1 MKIGISILCI
11 AVLATSSAGFVNIQT
26 FDSGARSL
34 GLGNSFVAVADNT
47 DAVFANP
54 AGLGQ
59 LRRRQ
64 ATYTDGGGIDKKYDN
79 LALGLGRYMASFGMP
94 LNAKLGL
101 GLGYERLSTS
111 QISENGAFV
120 SLSYQAVKRLYVGV
134 SAKYL
139 FWTVSSRS
147 AAELELEDLPTAS
160 WVDVGLLWQ
169 SPFPGAQMGLFLKN
183 AYQTSG
189 IKDDLLVLVEREVHV
204 GAGYRVGTQALLS
217 VQYVRYRGTER
228 YRGRRGWMIG
238 GEYHVLKELVL
249 RAGREH
255 QFDGEF
261 GLDGRKDRAWL
272 SMGLGLRLE
281 YRAVGLLLDYVHSS
295 NRGVLSPHRFS
306 LACEF

>member
-1 MKIGISILCI
+1 MKTGISILCI

-26 FDSGARSL
+26 FDSGVRSL

-47 DAVFANP
+47 EAVFANP

-64 ATYTDGGGIDKKYDN
+64 ATYTYGGGIDKKYDN
-79 LALGLGRYMASFGMP
+79 LGLGLGRYMASFGMP

-101 GLGYERLSTS
+101 GLGYERLSSS

-169 SPFPGAQMGLFLKN
+169 SPFPGAQVGLLLKN
-183 AYQTSG
+183 VYQPSE
-189 IKDDLLVLVEREVHV
+189 IKDDLLVLEREVHV
-204 GAGYRVGTQALLS
+204 GAGYRVGTQGLLS
-217 VQYVRYRGTER
+217 VQYVQHRGTER
-228 YRGRRGWMIG
+228 YRGRRRWMIG

-261 GLDGRKDRAWL
+261 GLDGRKERVWL

-295 NRGVLSPHRFS
+295 NRGILSPHRFS

>member
-34 GLGNSFVAVADNT
+34 GLGNSSVAVADNT

-59 LRRRQ
+59 LRWRQ
-64 ATYTDGGGIDKKYDN
+64 ATYTYGGIDKLN
-79 LALGLGRYMASFGMP
+79 GIELGWYMASLGMP
-94 LNAKLGL
+94 LSEKLGL
-101 GLGYERLSTS
+101 GLGYERLASDLF
-111 QISENGAFV
+111 SENGAFV

-134 SAKYL
+134 TAKYL
-139 FWTVSSRS
+139 FATVSSRF
-147 AAELELEDLPTAS
+147 AAEFELEDLPTAS

-189 IKDDLLVLVEREVHV
+189 IKDDLLVLEREVHV

-217 VQYVRYRGTER
+217 VQYVQHRGTER

-281 YRAVGLLLDYVHSS
+281 YRAVGLLLDYAHSS
-295 NRGVLSPHRFS
+295 NRGILSPHRFS

>member
-59 LRRRQ
+59 LRGRQ
-64 ATYTDGGGIDKKYDN
+64 VTYTYGGIDKLN
-79 LALGLGRYMASFGMP
+79 GIELGWYMASLGMP
-94 LNAKLGL
+94 LSEKLGL
-101 GLGYERLSTS
+101 GLGYERLSS
-111 QISENGAFV
+111 PHSSENGAFV

-134 SAKYL
+134 TAKYL
-139 FWTVSSRS
+139 FSTVSPR
-147 AAELELEDLPTAS
+147 LEYEGDLPTAS
-160 WVDVGLLWQ
+160 WIDVGLLWQ

-189 IKDDLLVLVEREVHV
+189 IKDDLLVEREVHV

-217 VQYVRYRGTER
+217 VQYVRYRGTEL
-228 YRGRRGWMIG
+228 YRGHRGWMIG

-255 QFDGEF
+255 SFDGEF

>member
-11 AVLATSSAGFVNIQT
+11 AVLATSSAGFVNIHVLG
-26 FDSGARSL
+26 SGVRSL

-47 DAVFANP
+47 EAVFANP

-64 ATYTDGGGIDKKYDN
+64 ATYTYGGIDKQND
-79 LALGLGRYMASFGMP
+79 LGRYMASLGMP
-94 LNAKLGL
+94 LNEKLGL
-101 GLGYERLSTS
+101 GLGYEWIGSS
-111 QISENGAFV
+111 QMSENGAFV

-139 FWTVSSRS
+139 FSTVSPRLAS
-147 AAELELEDLPTAS
+147 EFEFEVDLPTES
-160 WVDVGLLWQ
+160 WIDVGLLWQ
-169 SPFPGAQMGLFLKN
+169 SPFPGAQVGLFLKN
-183 AYQTSG
+183 VYQSSG
-189 IKDDLLVLVEREVHV
+189 RKDTVLREREVHI

-217 VQYVRYRGTER
+217 VQYVQYRGTKL
-228 YRGRRGWMIG
+228 YRGHLGWMLG
-238 GEYHVLKELVL
+238 GEYHLPKGLVL

-255 QFDGEF
+255 EFDLNESDF
-261 GLDGRKDRAWL
+261 DGRKERVWL

-281 YRAVGLLLDYVHSS
+281 YRAVGLLLDYAHSS
-295 NRGVLSPHRFS
+295 NRGILSLHQFS

>member
-64 ATYTDGGGIDKKYDN
+64 ATYTYGDIDKLN
-79 LALGLGRYMASFGMP
+79 GIELGWYMASLGMP
-94 LNAKLGL
+94 LSEKLGL
-101 GLGYERLSTS
+101 GLGYERLSS
-111 QISENGAFV
+111 PEHSENGAFV

-139 FWTVSSRS
+139 FSTFSPIP
-147 AAELELEDLPTAS
+147 AAEYEGGTATAS
-160 WVDVGLLWQ
+160 WIDVGLLWQ
-169 SPFPGAQMGLFLKN
+169 SPFLGAQMGLLLKN
-183 AYQTSG
+183 VYQSSG
-189 IKDDLLVLVEREVHV
+189 RKADVLDREVHV

-217 VQYVRYRGTER
+217 VQYVRHQYEYVQYDRTKLR
-228 YRGRRGWMIG
+228 RGRRGWMIG
-238 GEYHVLKELVL
+238 GEYHLLKELVL

-255 QFDGEF
+255 EF
-261 GLDGRKDRAWL
+261 GLIEELDGRKDRVWL
-272 SMGLGLRLE
+272 SVGLGLRLE

>member
-1 MKIGISILCI
+1 MKIGISILSI

-64 ATYTDGGGIDKKYDN
+64 ATYTYGGIDKLN
-79 LALGLGRYMASFGMP
+79 GIELGWYMASLGMP
-94 LNAKLGL
+94 LSEKLGL
-101 GLGYERLSTS
+101 GLGYERLSS
-111 QISENGAFV
+111 PHSSENGAFV

-134 SAKYL
+134 TAKYL
-139 FWTVSSRS
+139 FSTVSPR
-147 AAELELEDLPTAS
+147 LEYEGDLPTAS
-160 WVDVGLLWQ
+160 WIDVGLLWQ

-183 AYQTSG
+183 VYQTSG
-189 IKDDLLVLVEREVHV
+189 RKETVPQREREVHV
-204 GAGYRVGTQALLS
+204 GAGYRVGTQGLLS
-217 VQYVRYRGTER
+217 MQYVQYRGTKLR
-228 YRGRRGWMIG
+228 RGNHGWMIG

-249 RAGREH
+249 RAGRERV
-255 QFDGEF
+255 FDQP
-261 GLDGRKDRAWL
+261 GLDGRKDRVWL

-281 YRAVGLLLDYVHSS
+281 YRAVGLLLDYAHSS
-295 NRGVLSPHRFS
+295 NRGILSPHRFS